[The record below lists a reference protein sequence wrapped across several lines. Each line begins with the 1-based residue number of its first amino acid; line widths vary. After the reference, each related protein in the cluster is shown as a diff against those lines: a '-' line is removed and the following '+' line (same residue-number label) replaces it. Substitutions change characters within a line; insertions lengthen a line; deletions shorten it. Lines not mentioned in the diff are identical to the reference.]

1 MGANEDNGS
10 ISPAARM
17 QIQSLLLAEI
27 ESRQQ
32 ELDALRSS
40 IRYRLGDVM
49 MQALPLSWRSLRV
62 LPRLYALFSTYRRNL
77 ALRSRSDMAS
87 RTALA
92 SQALGASVIYYGK
105 DTAEGMSTAWCCAD
119 PEVLVTRLDMAPPS
133 QLILREIS
141 EPIARRL
148 GRLQL
153 QKCQIIWWPSV
164 PETADPLQHYVQSL
178 ADECRYGVFP

>member
-1 MGANEDNGS
+1 V
-10 ISPAARM
+10 
-17 QIQSLLLAEI
+17 QLQSLLLAEI

-62 LPRLYALFSTYRRNL
+62 LPRLYALFRTYRRNL
-77 ALRSRSDMAS
+77 GRRSGPEAS
-87 RTALA
+87 TKTALTP
-92 SQALGASVIYYGK
+92 QALGASVIYYGK
-105 DTAEGMSTAWCCAD
+105 APMQGMSAAWCCTD
-119 PEVLVTRLDMAPPS
+119 PVALIERLDVAPVS
-133 QLILREIS
+133 ELILCEIS

-153 QKCQIIWWPSV
+153 QGCRIIWWPSL
-164 PETADPLQHYVQSL
+164 PETDDPLQQYVRSL